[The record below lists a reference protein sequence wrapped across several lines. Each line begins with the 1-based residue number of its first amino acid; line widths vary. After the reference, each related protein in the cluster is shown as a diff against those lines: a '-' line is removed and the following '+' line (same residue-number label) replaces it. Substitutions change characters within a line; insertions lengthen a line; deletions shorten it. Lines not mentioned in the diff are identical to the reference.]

1 MKSKR
6 KNVVVC
12 AAALVAMAGLGG
24 FGEPP
29 VEPAKEARPAAD
41 AGPAEVFPF
50 VRVDREARAI
60 EIDAEVPI
68 DAHQFDAKTGKRL
81 DVFLEV
87 VLCSRDT
94 KEHEALAVTRARPS
108 DVHAAVL
115 LLGLEPGRPGAWSAD
130 PSTKRMT
137 PTEPLGPELEVMM
150 IYDLPSG
157 ERVRVPAASLARRV
171 PGGETLAEAANV
183 SGGWVFAGSVERER
197 QGAKVY
203 AADDEGTIV
212 GLTTF
217 GTETVAWRGMYSPQ
231 ESVQAPEWAAAEALP
246 ARGTKV
252 VVRISAK

>member
-1 MKSKR
+1 MKSMR
-6 KNVVVC
+6 KNVVAC

-24 FGEPP
+24 FGEP
-29 VEPAKEARPAAD
+29 AKESQPAAD

-50 VRVDREARAI
+50 VRVDRDARAI

-68 DAHQFDAKTGKRL
+68 DAHQYDARSGKRL

-108 DVHAAVL
+108 DVHAALL
-115 LLGLEPGRPGAWSAD
+115 LLGLEPGRPGAWSPD
-130 PSTKRMT
+130 PLTKRMM

-150 IYDLPSG
+150 IYDAASG
-157 ERVRVPAASLARRV
+157 ERVSASAASLARRV
-171 PGGETLAEAANV
+171 PGGETLAEAAHV

-231 ESVQAPEWAAAEALP
+231 ESVHAPEWAAAEALP
-246 ARGTKV
+246 PRGTKV
-252 VVRISAK
+252 VVRISVK